1 MSLASCY
8 HCGSEVPKS
17 FEHIKAEVDGKQYD
31 VCCLGCKAVTE
42 HIYGSGLGNYY
53 EFRSDLAN
61 KPDDG
66 VELEKYKVFDDD
78 DFLDLVSSSVS
89 DNKRKITLS
98 VENIHCAACS
108 WLIEHSL
115 LSLTGID
122 RINVNTVNQRADI
135 TWRTD
140 EIQLSVIL
148 NQLATIGYP
157 SSPFKVTDTE
167 ESLKRQDKQ
176 FIKRLGVAGLFTM
189 QVMMLAFAMYFGAF
203 EYMESHQQGYFKWL
217 SMLLSV
223 PVVFY
228 SALPFLFGC
237 FSSIKAKRLN
247 MDVPVAFAIYGA
259 FFASLYQLILNG
271 LDGAH
276 GEVFFESI
284 SMFTFLLLIGKYLE
298 FRAKSKAV
306 LSNANLNKT
315 IPTVAAKLVDGD
327 VVQVLVKDLAIDDV
341 VVVKPG
347 EHIAFDGVVIDGTT
361 SVNESVLNGE
371 FEPVEKSVSHNVFAG
386 SINNDGVIQIRI
398 SAIGE
403 NTTLSHIG
411 QMQSDF
417 AAHKPEYTEFADRIA
432 HWFVLSQLILAV
444 LTFFIW
450 FFFVE
455 AKDALWV
462 SLSVLVATC
471 PCALS
476 LATPTAYTCIM
487 SALNKKGILIK
498 EPSSFDKLNQITHI
512 GFDKTGTL
520 TKGSFVI
527 TSAVYSEAINESW
540 LNSAIKQ
547 IQSNSEHPIAKA
559 FLHLDNKTERAD
571 VSQVSVEV
579 GKGLTAATEFGEVK
593 VGSSKYL
600 SKDSTSSQSNVFVLL
615 NDELVA
621 EFTVSDHIKPE
632 SKNVIES
639 LTARNI
645 NTFMLTGDSS
655 EQAQTVAT
663 QLEIEDFEKSC
674 TPQQKA
680 QHIMALQKQQSC
692 VAMVG
697 DGINDAPV
705 FAAADISIAMGTG
718 ADISKQAADIII
730 LNGNLNAI
738 DDLLKAAAETRRT
751 IKNNLNWSLIYNLL
765 ILPVAMFGYVAPW
778 VAVIGMSASSILV
791 VTNSLK
797 LLKIK

>member
-1 MSLASCY
+1 MSLSSCY

-17 FEHIKAEVDGKQYD
+17 FEHIKAEVDDKQYD

-78 DFLDLVSSSVS
+78 DFLDLVSASLTE
-89 DNKRKITLS
+89 NKRKITLS

-115 LSLTGID
+115 MSLSGID

-140 EIQLSVIL
+140 EIELSVIL

-315 IPTVAAKLVDGD
+315 IPTVASKLVDGEA
-327 VVQVLVKDLAIDDV
+327 VQVLVKDLVIDDI

-347 EHIAFDGVVIDGTT
+347 EHIAFDGRVIDGTT

-371 FEPVEKSVSHNVFAG
+371 FEPVEKTLGDNVFAG

-498 EPSSFDKLNQITHI
+498 EPSSFDKLNQISHI

-520 TKGSFVI
+520 TKGTF
-527 TSAVYSEAINESW
+527 AIQNAIYLNTVDKLW

-559 FLHLDNKTERAD
+559 FIDLDNDSIRAD
-571 VSQVSVEV
+571 VSQVTVEV
-579 GKGLTAATEFGEVK
+579 GKGLIAMTELGEIK
-593 VGSSKYL
+593 IGSSKYL
-600 SKDSTSSQSNVFVLL
+600 SERANNNASNVFVLL
-615 NDELVA
+615 NEQLVA

-632 SKNVIES
+632 SRAAVES
-639 LTARNI
+639 LAKRNI
-645 NTFMLTGDSS
+645 STFMLTGDSS
-655 EQAQTVAT
+655 EQAESVAKELT
-663 QLEIEDFEKSC
+663 IEKFEKSC
-674 TPQQKA
+674 TPEQKA
-680 QHIMALQKQQSC
+680 QHIMALQKQDSC
-692 VAMVG
+692 VVMVG

-738 DDLLKAAAETRRT
+738 DDLLKAAADTRAT

-778 VAVIGMSASSILV
+778 VAVIGMSASSLLV